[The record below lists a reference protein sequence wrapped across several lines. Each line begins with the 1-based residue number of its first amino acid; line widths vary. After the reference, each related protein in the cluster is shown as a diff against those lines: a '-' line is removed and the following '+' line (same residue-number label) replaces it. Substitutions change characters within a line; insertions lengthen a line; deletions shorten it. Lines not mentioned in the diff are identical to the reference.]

1 MFRGMRCEF
10 LSPYSPDYNPL
21 ELAFSTIKAEFRHRL
36 PALER
41 STTTGNE
48 CEVILAIHDSVFS
61 VTSQD
66 AHGWFRGCGYG

>member
-1 MFRGMRCEF
+1 MRCEF

-21 ELAFSTIKAEFRHRL
+21 ELAFSAIKAEFCHCL

-41 STTTGNE
+41 NVTTENE

-66 AHGWFRGCGYG
+66 AHGWFRKCGYG